1 MLKSK
6 SRCWVEVDIDKVKK
20 NYKTIDK
27 HIGKTKIMAVVKA
40 NAYGHGDVVVA
51 KALQDLGVDFFAVSS
66 VDEAVELRSNGIQ
79 ERILILGYT
88 PNEHFHYLH
97 ELEITQCIMSLEYA
111 QALNKYCE
119 EHKCSIQ
126 AHVKVDTGM
135 SRLGIPCID
144 ANNQIDDVIAV
155 YALEFLEVCG
165 IFSHFSVADT
175 FENPMDAAYT
185 DHQIELFD
193 KALATLKEQGIDYG
207 ITHLQNSYGCLNYPE
222 LTYDYARPGI
232 ILLGNAS
239 DDHIALKHPTD
250 LEPSLEWKANVSLVK
265 VVKKGTFISYGRN
278 YQAKED
284 MLVATVSCG
293 YADGINRQASNKFH
307 EVLVDGKRCPI
318 IGNICMDQFLV
329 DVSKVAQVR
338 SGDTVT
344 IVGSDGSEYIAI
356 DELSRSA
363 NTINNESFCLI
374 SRRVPRFY
382 KHRGEKDE

>member
-1 MLKSK
+1 MLESK
-6 SRCWVEVDIDKVKK
+6 SRCWVEIDIDKVKK
-20 NYKTIDK
+20 NYKTIDQ

-40 NAYGHGDVVVA
+40 NAYGHGDVVIA

-66 VDEAVELRSNGIQ
+66 VDEAVQLRTHGIDQ
-79 ERILILGYT
+79 RILILGYT

-97 ELEITQCIMSLEYA
+97 EMEITQCIMSLEYA
-111 QALNKYCE
+111 QALNIYCQ
-119 EHKCSIQ
+119 EHACSIE
-126 AHVKVDTGM
+126 AHVKIDTGM
-135 SRLGIPCID
+135 SRLGIPCVE
-144 ANNQIDDVIAV
+144 ANNQIEDVIAV
-155 YALEFLEVCG
+155 YALESIKVNG

-175 FENPMDAAYT
+175 FKNPLDAAYT
-185 DHQIELFD
+185 DQQIVLFD
-193 KALATLKEQGIDYG
+193 NVLATLQAKGIEYG
-207 ITHLQNSYGCLNYPE
+207 ITHLQNSYGCLNYPN

-239 DDHIALKHPTD
+239 DDQIALKYPTD

-265 VVKKGTFISYGRN
+265 VVKKGTYVSYGRN

-307 EVLVDGKRCPI
+307 EVLIEGKRCSI

-329 DVSKVAQVR
+329 DVSKVPQVR
-338 SGDTVT
+338 AGDTVT
-344 IVGSDGSEYIAI
+344 IVGSDGNEYIAI

-374 SRRVPRFY
+374 SSRVPRFY
-382 KHRGEKDE
+382 KHRGNKDE